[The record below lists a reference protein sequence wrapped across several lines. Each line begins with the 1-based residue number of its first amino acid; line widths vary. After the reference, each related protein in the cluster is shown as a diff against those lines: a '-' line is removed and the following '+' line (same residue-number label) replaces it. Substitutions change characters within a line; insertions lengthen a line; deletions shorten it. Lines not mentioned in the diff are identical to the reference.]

1 MKSFPESLVSEQT
14 RRSYKRGKKEGTSK
28 IKVEKK
34 AFWGSLLAV
43 CLLTLVF
50 SSAYWASAAGEIT
63 IKENSLLLTD
73 GSNPMDGN
81 LDINGNAIHNSS
93 LLNSTDL
100 KITDDLWT
108 GSNNSTDVLEY
119 PIEQYDYVFWK
130 DESNY
135 FAKNGT
141 TGEIEYS
148 GSNITQIVENIVS
161 LSTDGLFLCFK
172 KGVYTLSSTISIT
185 EKNDIRIMGAGKELT
200 KFAVS
205 ADITAFNITGNSE
218 SHNLRFE
225 ISDCLIDAGDVSST
239 KYGVYIKDM
248 DSIQL
253 HDMEVTCFDTHVYVE
268 DCQKP
273 SVYNFVVWSDTTFS
287 HGVYFKGFNLD
298 IKMHDVSILH
308 SDPNAVG
315 IRFENYAS
323 IELSKV
329 YVNPTVTEK
338 GTGCGFV
345 FVDCNWVHL
354 IGCIADGNGNAG
366 YYISSGFGF
375 FFVDCWAGSNLKGLL
390 SVDADQ
396 IQISSCQFYSN
407 VETGVKIA
415 SANEVYPSCSITGSH
430 FLHNGMYGL
439 EVENTNHTIV
449 VGNHFRNNTIYGI
462 YYNTGNDY
470 AIIKDNDATDNI
482 NENYDIYINTPRS
495 GGNVHIDQNF
505 GRIYHAP

>member
-1 MKSFPESLVSEQT
+1 MKPFPESLASEQP
-14 RRSYKRGKKEGTSK
+14 RRSYK

-50 SSAYWASAAGEIT
+50 SSAYWASAAREST
-63 IKENSLLLTD
+63 TKESSPLLSD
-73 GSNPMDGN
+73 GSN
-81 LDINGNAIHNSS
+81 S
-93 LLNSTDL
+93 STDSL
-100 KITDDLWT
+100 DCPT
-108 GSNNSTDVLEY
+108 E
-119 PIEQYDYVFWK
+119 PYDYVFWK
-130 DESNY
+130 DKSSY

-141 TGEIEYS
+141 SGETEYS
-148 GSNITQIVENIVS
+148 GNNISQIVENIVS
-161 LSTDGLFLCFK
+161 LSADGLFLCFK

-185 EKNDIRIMGAGKELT
+185 EKNDIRIMGAGKQLT

-205 ADITAFNITGNSE
+205 ADITAFNITGNPE
-218 SHNLRFE
+218 NHNLRFE
-225 ISDCLIDAGDVSST
+225 ISDCTIDAGDVFST

-248 DSIQL
+248 DSIKL
-253 HDMEVTCFDTHVYVE
+253 HDMAVTCFDTHVYVE

-273 SVYNFVVWSDTTFS
+273 SVYNFVVWSNTAFS
-287 HGVYFKGFNLD
+287 HGFYFKGFNID
-298 IKMHDVSILH
+298 IKMHEVSILH
-308 SDPNAVG
+308 SDPNAEG

-354 IGCIADGNGNAG
+354 TGCIADGNGNAG
-366 YYISSGFGF
+366 YYLSSGFGF
-375 FFVDCWAGSNLKGLL
+375 FFTDCWAGSNLKGLL

-407 VETGVKIA
+407 TEAGVKIA
-415 SANEVYPSCSITGSH
+415 AANQDYPSCSISGSH

-439 EVENTNHTIV
+439 EIENTNHTIV
-449 VGNHFRNNTIYGI
+449 TGNNFKNNTIYGI

-470 AIIKDNDATDNI
+470 AVIKGNDATDNN
-482 NENYDIYINTPRS
+482 NENYDIYINTPRQ

-505 GRIYHAP
+505 GRIYHAS